1 MVNLEQTN
9 LITEVDINT
18 RKELWDS
25 LFLFVDFSRMKEEY
39 PNMWNKDYK
48 LLPLPKTYQ
57 AIKTKFTQ
65 YCQGLNGKVENLI
78 NSYAPYFQ
86 QNIYP
91 ALESP
96 EGDKTLL
103 FRCKRLLN
111 NKVIGESSSLFGD
124 LVIWEVEWR
133 QQQQFKDLLR
143 QLQIEPC
150 FLTDKEDELMANDL
164 EKLIDGRINYS
175 LCYRWYFKWAN
186 LMGEKGLQAELWGEI
201 GEYLKKWQRGQAAP
215 SEWQES
221 LKNMEQ
227 AREDCFNLGSES
239 ISDGLPFFQLGFIKE
254 DTSEGLRVACQ
265 NRKGFNLNNP
275 YLRVVWLHQKIA
287 RVYVVSGFTM
297 VDPRKLYVSIYL
309 TEDWVWKD
317 LPWIVN
323 SMGSLNSGNHP
334 IYHGRNL
341 PENNKLPHLH
351 FPFCG
356 DLGNKSI
363 KEVAWPK
370 NGKINFALFKIKQIM
385 GGGGRDVY
393 NDGRFFI
400 PGFYEVQKVKQD
412 FWSSL
417 TEKEYQTFIAPDD
430 YFDDKDLFYSRRKQL
445 FIPIPEEIWKV
456 QPHLPYHSTFQFY
469 FLRNSLFTANLD
481 YLDIGDFERN
491 GGKQIK
497 VDWTVRTT
505 PSGTYVIFLSN
516 HIFFKW
522 KIEVRQGIVNMTLVK
537 VMVDGVSKM
546 VGGAKQA
553 IGKFFGIDAS
563 GVDVAKQD
571 LAQNLVGRDR
581 GKDFMERE
589 RSQRIQEQHTARMFT
604 STLQYTGDNPIEPSI
619 FYANTVKFPYN
630 LFDYWLRND
639 EEPFTCRFY
648 HSNNLL
654 NNLKHNNNEN
664 PITYPLNITFEK
676 LGNILKPGFYQSRE
690 LYLDHDPDS
699 RMTGCFAQGVTF
711 YKDKKEHFIKPDLG
725 ISQRLDTVRH
735 PATGGSSYT
744 GQAIT
749 SGGEGI
755 TVDIPYTADQR
766 GYSHTTYIK
775 LTNSSVMDSFRDALI
790 NGTNGQPFSHYDST
804 NGFCWGCTYDNL
816 NARGFAS
823 IKFTPNA
830 DCSVILKL
838 DVNSPGTKDLDL
850 KAGTEY
856 EVTINQSQFIFKSQG
871 TTRIEWQKVPGHDNF
886 DNLDWT
892 PPTGSGGETEI
903 SLSDPE
909 VNVPEP
915 GENEPTPEPDF
926 VPDPFDPTGGEPEI
940 PTIEPDIPPDVDP
953 NDPDTTPDIDPP
965 PIEIDPPEIDPND
978 PDTGQDPEGGDP
990 DPGEVDPGGDDDDDD

>member
-1 MVNLEQTN
+1 MVSIEQTN
-9 LITEVDINT
+9 LITEVDVNT

-48 LLPLPKTYQ
+48 LLPLPGTYQ

-65 YCQGLNGKVENLI
+65 YCQELNGKIENLI

-124 LVIWEVEWR
+124 LVVWEVEWR
-133 QQQQFKDLLR
+133 QAEKFKELLR

-175 LCYRWYFKWAN
+175 LGYRWYFKWAN
-186 LMGEKGLQAELWGEI
+186 LMGEKGLQQDLWGEI
-201 GEYLKKWQRGQAAP
+201 RQYLKLWQQGKAAP
-215 SEWQES
+215 SEWHEN
-221 LKNMEQ
+221 LKDMEQ
-227 AREDCFNLGSES
+227 SRDNCFNLGSES
-239 ISDGLPFFQLGFIKE
+239 ISDGLPFFGLGFIKK
-254 DTSEGLRVACQ
+254 DTHEGLEIVCQ

-275 YLRVVWLHQKIA
+275 YLFVVNFHQKVV
-287 RVYVVSGFTM
+287 RVYVVEGFNY
-297 VDPRKLYVSIYL
+297 VNPRNLYVSIYL
-309 TEDWVWKD
+309 REDWVWKD

-334 IYHGRNL
+334 VYHGRNL

-356 DLGNKSI
+356 DLGDKKI
-363 KEVAWPK
+363 FDVPWPEK
-370 NGKINFALFKIKQIM
+370 VNFALFKIKQWVSNGYQNITLDDIEWTKDIEVPGLYEIKKVD
-385 GGGGRDVY
+385 GG
-393 NDGRFFI
+393 
-400 PGFYEVQKVKQD
+400 
-412 FWSSL
+412 FWQNL
-417 TEKEYQTFIAPDD
+417 NEKEYQTFIAPSD
-430 YFDDKDLFYSRRKQL
+430 YSQNEFLYVRQKPLS
-445 FIPIPEEIWKV
+445 IPIPEKIY
-456 QPHLPYHSTFQFY
+456 QHPHLITHSTFQFY
-469 FLRNSLFTANLD
+469 FLNNSLFTANLP
-481 YLDIGDFERN
+481 YLKIKD
-491 GGKQIK
+491 KQIK
-497 VDWTVRTT
+497 VDWKIKAC
-505 PSGTYVIFLSN
+505 PSGTYVSFRSE

-522 KIEVRQGIVNMTLVK
+522 KIEVRQGIVNMHLMQVAI
-537 VMVDGVSKM
+537 DGVSKA
-546 VGGAKQA
+546 VNGAKQA

-563 GVDVAKQD
+563 GVDEAKEEM
-571 LAQNLVGRDR
+571 AKNLVGRDR
-581 GKDFMERE
+581 GKNFMERE
-589 RSQRIQEQHTARMFT
+589 KSQRNQEQHTARMFT
-604 STLQYTGDNPIEPSI
+604 STLQYTGDNPIEPSV

-630 LFDYWLRND
+630 LFDFWLRT
-639 EEPFTCRFY
+639 EQEPFTCRIY
-648 HSNNLL
+648 HSDNLL
-654 NNLKHNNNEN
+654 NNLIHNNNEN
-664 PITYPLNITFEK
+664 PITFPLNITFEK
-676 LGNILKPGFYQSRE
+676 LGSILKSGKYRGE
-690 LYLDHDPDS
+690 LDLDYDPNNNM
-699 RMTGCFAQGVTF
+699 RTCFAQGVTF
-711 YKDKKEHFIKPDLG
+711 YEDKKEHFIKPDLG
-725 ISQRLDTVRH
+725 IRQTENQAQYSSAGHSQ
-735 PATGGSSYT
+735 GYT

-775 LTNSSVMDSFRDALI
+775 LTNPSVMDNFRDALVS
-790 NGTNGQPFSHYDST
+790 GTNGQPFSHYNST
-804 NGFCWGCTYDNL
+804 DGFCWGCTYDNL

-823 IKFTPNA
+823 IKFTPSA

-838 DVNSPGTKDLDL
+838 DVNSSGTKDLDL

-856 EVTINQSQFIFKSQG
+856 EVTINQSQFIFKNQG
-871 TTRIEWQKVPGHDNF
+871 TSRIEWQKQPGHDDFNQ
-886 DNLDWT
+886 LDWT
-892 PPTGSGGETEI
+892 TPTGSGGEIEI
-903 SLSDPE
+903 PLSDPG

-915 GENEPTPEPDF
+915 GENDPTPEPDF
-926 VPDPFDPTGGEPEI
+926 VPDPFDPSGGEIEI
-940 PTIEPDIPPDVDP
+940 PVIEPDIPPDVDP
-953 NDPDTTPDIDPP
+953 GQDPDNTQDIDPP

-978 PDTGQDPEGGDP
+978 PDPGRDPEGGDHDAPPP
-990 DPGEVDPGGDDDDDD
+990 DLSDDDDDD